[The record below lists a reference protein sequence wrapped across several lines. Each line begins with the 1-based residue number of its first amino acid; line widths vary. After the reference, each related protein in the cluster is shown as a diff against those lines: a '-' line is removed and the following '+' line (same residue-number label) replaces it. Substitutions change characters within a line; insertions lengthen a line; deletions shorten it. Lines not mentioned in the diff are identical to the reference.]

1 MNSEYF
7 FKRFFIFSCSTYSEA
22 SSLRYKVT
30 LVPLPRVFPLG
41 SLVTKNLASAV
52 DVQMCCS
59 SSGLF
64 EVTST
69 LLATKKEE

>member
-7 FKRFFIFSCSTYSEA
+7 FTRFLIFSYSTYSEA

-30 LVPLPRVFPLG
+30 LVPLPSVFPLG
-41 SLVTKNLASAV
+41 SFVTKNLASAV
-52 DVQMCCS
+52 DVQICYS

-64 EVTST
+64 DITST
-69 LLATKKEE
+69 LLATKNEE